1 MTQNEALEIETAI
14 APYLDNAQLQELRN
28 ILRGKIL
35 FMQEDR
41 TNDDALEAFIS
52 AKMIEGCSKKTLA
65 YYKGTIKKFFEL
77 TALHY
82 SKVTTGVLRQF
93 LIDYQKINNCSMRS
107 IDNLRRIL
115 SSFFNWLECEDYII
129 KSPMKRVHKV
139 KFDKRIKEPFTD
151 EELERLRDA
160 CDCERDLAI
169 IDFLASSGVR
179 IGELVGLNRSQ
190 LDFEKRECVVFGK
203 GRKERVAYFDAR
215 AKLHLQEYLATRTD
229 DNPAL
234 FVSLKSPHMRLNI
247 NGIGRRL
254 FSLGRKVGVHAHPHK
269 FRRTVATRAMRR
281 RPPITTSPTQSVTT
295 NPATTTA
302 VEYVV
307 PKTCTPVAMSAG
319 LKPGSKN
326 R

>member
-35 FMQEDR
+35 YMQEDR

-52 AKMIEGCSKKTLA
+52 AKTIEGCSKKTLA

-93 LIDYQKINNCSMRS
+93 LIDYQKINNCSMRN

-215 AKLHLQEYLATRTD
+215 AKLHLQEYLATRAD

-247 NGIGRRL
+247 NGIGHRL
-254 FSLGRKVGVHAHPHK
+254 FCLGRKVGVHAHPHK
-269 FRRTVATRAMRR
+269 FRRTVATRAIDKGM
-281 RPPITTSPTQSVTT
+281 PIEQVQQLLGHNQIDTTMIYARVSQSNVKDSHRK
-295 NPATTTA
+295 
-302 VEYVV
+302 YI
-307 PKTCTPVAMSAG
+307 S
-319 LKPGSKN
+319 
-326 R
+326 